1 MLNSLKQRFFF
12 CIVGDKYDTPELF
25 VELLFVHIITTESL
39 PDAFTVCNHLYHIQ
53 DVYIIKALASLG
65 IPHNTLGVQTLY

>member
-25 VELLFVHIITTESL
+25 VELFFVNIITTESL